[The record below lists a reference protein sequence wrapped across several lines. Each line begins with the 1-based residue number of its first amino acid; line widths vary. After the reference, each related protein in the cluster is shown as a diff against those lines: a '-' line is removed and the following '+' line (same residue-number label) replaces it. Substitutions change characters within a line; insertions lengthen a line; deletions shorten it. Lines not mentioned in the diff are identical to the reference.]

1 MNIDFVCNTNHDY
14 VRINT
19 LKVQLPSGGTITID
33 RDHTEFSV
41 NGNRL
46 TMTWYGCYLWAIDD
60 HNIFG
65 GHGCHDIN
73 VEELKNAVMSGASI
87 FFELEDDVDD
97 SDYYVT
103 LEEIY
108 MY

>member
-19 LKVQLPSGGTITID
+19 LKVQLPSGTIITID
-33 RDHTEFSV
+33 RDHTEFSI
-41 NGNRL
+41 NEDELG
-46 TMTWYGCYLWAIDD
+46 MTWYGCYIWAVDGYD
-60 HNIFG
+60 IFG
-65 GHGCHDIN
+65 FHGCHDVN
-73 VEELKNAVMSGASI
+73 VEELNNLIMSGANV
-87 FFELEDDVDD
+87 FFELEDDVD

-103 LEEIY
+103 LEEMH

>member
-1 MNIDFVCNTNHDY
+1 
-14 VRINT
+14 
-19 LKVQLPSGGTITID
+19 VQLPSGGTITID

-65 GHGCHDIN
+65 DYGCHDIN